1 MEKLKI
7 VNSLCLASKNRGKVK
22 DYIKKLIDNKTGGYT
37 DTINVLKIVNIIKI
51 YSFKFKA

>member
-22 DYIKKLIDNKTGGYT
+22 DFIKKLIDNKTGGYA
-37 DTINVLKIVNIIKI
+37 DAINVLKIVKYNKNI
-51 YSFKFKA
+51 FF